1 MKGEEGLARALA
13 AAVWRKSSHSGSQ
26 GGNCVEVAAV
36 STETTALRD
45 SKNPQ
50 GGAIVMS
57 ATAWRGFLE
66 SVKLAEFDRPA

>member
-1 MKGEEGLARALA
+1 MEGTDGLAAALA